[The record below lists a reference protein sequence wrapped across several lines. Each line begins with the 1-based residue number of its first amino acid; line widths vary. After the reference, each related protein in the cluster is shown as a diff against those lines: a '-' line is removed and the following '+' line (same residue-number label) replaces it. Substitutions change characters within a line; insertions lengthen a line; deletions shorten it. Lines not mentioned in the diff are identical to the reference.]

1 MYFRKCENMRKMILK
16 RSGNDYQIEIWGTST
31 KHPDFISKYRGYI
44 EKEWDDPYKDF
55 ATIDDT
61 FIQWVA
67 WIASHQIFQQ
77 HSIQILNA
85 GMEIYLGFPK
95 DEIPRISD
103 ILKTHVIEWED
114 HEIYGI
120 EIKV

>member
-1 MYFRKCENMRKMILK
+1 MILK

-31 KHPDFISKYRGYI
+31 KHPDVIAKHKEYI
-44 EKEWDDPYKDF
+44 EKEWEEPYKDF

-67 WIASHQIFQQ
+67 WIASQQIFQQ

-85 GMEIYLGFPK
+85 GMEIFLSFPK
-95 DEIPRISD
+95 NEIPRISD
-103 ILKTHVIEWED
+103 ILNTHVIEWEN

-120 EIKV
+120 EIKA